1 MPFIYNVKFV
11 CGQAQTKEFI
21 VNPGIYTTEINI
33 LNFDNEKTAEIL
45 KLFIPVVLDNRA
57 IGREPKF
64 GKPLGKDSIKL
75 PANTATMDDCLKITK
90 ALNTGNGLKIGFLKI
105 ESNLELAVTAVYTVM
120 DTASKNVSIDVEEI
134 SGVKRL

>member
-45 KLFIPVVLDNRA
+45 KLFIPVVLENRA
-57 IGREPKF
+57 IAREPRSS
-64 GKPLGKDSIKL
+64 KPLGKDAIKL
-75 PANTATMDDCLKITK
+75 PANSATMDDCLKITK
-90 ALNTGNGLKIGFLKI
+90 ALNAGSGLKIGFLKI
-105 ESNLELAVTAVYTVM
+105 ESTLELAVTAVYTVM
-120 DTASKNVSIDVEEI
+120 DAGSKTVSIDVEEI
-134 SGVKRL
+134 QGIKRL